1 MILRQSNPVMGATLR
16 GVVLLAAAMQIFA
29 QTPAAQGSREMI
41 TAPLA
46 ASGETPTINS
56 GRNVPVP
63 DLLNMKGGD
72 RPVALK
78 DIGIDQRLGA
88 QLPMDA
94 LFRDENGQTVP
105 LGHYFGKRPV
115 VLALVYYECPM
126 LCTQILNGLVRAAKV
141 LSFKPGQDYDVV
153 AISFDARE
161 TPKQALLKKTIY
173 VKEYGHEETSAGWHF
188 LTGDDASIKWVTE
201 TVGFRYKWDVHIA
214 QFAHASAIYLL
225 TPDGKLSKY
234 FYGIDYSPKDMR
246 LGLVEASQNR
256 IGTAVDQILLFCY
269 HFDPTTAKYTPV
281 ALGMLRVAGAATVL
295 TLGGFIFIMLRRD
308 SRQKGIRAV

>member
-1 MILRQSNPVMGATLR
+1 MSVWGA
-16 GVVLLAAAMQIFA
+16 VLLVTATA
-29 QTPAAQGSREMI
+29 QLYALPTDTGGSRGI
-41 TAPLA
+41 VTGPVAP
-46 ASGETPTINS
+46 SSDGPTING

-72 RPVALK
+72 RPLPLQDV
-78 DIGIDQRLGA
+78 GIEQRLGT

-94 LFRDENGQTVP
+94 KFRDENGQLVP
-105 LGHYFGKRPV
+105 LSTYFGKRPV

-126 LCTQILNGLVRAAKV
+126 LCTQILNGMVRAAKV
-141 LSFKPGQDYDVV
+141 LSFKPGQEYDVV

-161 TPKQALLKKTIY
+161 TPKQAAVKKAVY
-173 VKEYGHEETSAGWHF
+173 VKAYGHEETAAGWHF
-188 LTGDDASIKWVTE
+188 LTGEDASIKRVTDA
-201 TVGFRYKWDVHIA
+201 VGFKYKWDVHIA
-214 QFAHASAIYLL
+214 QFAHASAIYVL

-234 FYGIDYSPKDMR
+234 FYGIEYSPKDMR
-246 LGLVEASQNR
+246 LGLVEASQNK

-269 HFDPTTAKYTPV
+269 HFDPTSAKYTPV
-281 ALGMLRVAGAATVL
+281 ALGILRVAGAATVL